1 MKLLIIE
8 DERDLNLSLTK
19 LLKTQSYSVDSAFD
33 GEEGMDFIAVSD
45 YDVIILDVMMPKM
58 DGFTFIQELRQSG
71 SKVPVLM
78 LTAKDTVEDKITGLD
93 LGADDY
99 LVKPFAIS
107 ELLARIRAVVRRQ
120 GGQAVSILSNG
131 VLALNLATHQATSG
145 ETSVLLSAREFA
157 LLHSLLLHPGRI
169 FSREEL
175 EEHIYGASEAVES
188 NAIDFLIH
196 GIRKKIGMQ
205 AIKNVRGAGW
215 MVAACR

>member
-1 MKLLIIE
+1 MRVLLVE
-8 DERDLNLSLTK
+8 DDQMVGAAVELALQDAAYAVDWVRDGITAEENIRFGGYQVILLDLGLPEREGLAV
-19 LLKTQSYSVDSAFD
+19 LLRLRRMGNTVP
-33 GEEGMDFIAVSD
+33 
-45 YDVIILDVMMPKM
+45 VIILTAR
-58 DGFTFIQELRQSG
+58 DGVQDRI
-71 SKVPVLM
+71 
-78 LTAKDTVEDKITGLD
+78 DGLD
-93 LGADDY
+93 AGADDY

-215 MVAACR
+215 MVAACH